1 MTSTQSKYY
10 HMYNREIA
18 RALEGLLTTGPDG
31 QEMSDEA
38 AFRRWVSM
46 SRDVQGNR
54 RTIYFVGNGASA
66 AMASHMAA
74 DALKNGELRAM
85 AFNDAPLLTAVSND
99 IAFEQCFAEPIRR
112 FGLRGDLLITIS
124 SSGNS
129 GNILQAIESARE
141 RHIRVVTLSGM
152 KPDNKSR
159 SLGDVNFYVPARTYG
174 IVECAHQ
181 ILLHCWL
188 DLYMGI
194 EEWREKAHASD
205 PA

>member
-1 MTSTQSKYY
+1 M
-10 HMYNREIA
+10 
-18 RALEGLLTTGPDG
+18 TTGRDG
-31 QEMSDEA
+31 AEMADEA

-46 SRDVQGNR
+46 TRDVEGNR
-54 RTIYFVGNGASA
+54 RTVYFVGNGASA

-74 DALKNGELRAM
+74 DALKNGQLRAM

-99 IAFEQCFAEPIRR
+99 IAFENCFAEPIRR
-112 FGLRGDLLITIS
+112 FGIQGDLLTTIS

-129 GNILQAIESARE
+129 PNILKAIEAARAQNM
-141 RHIRVVTLSGM
+141 RVVTLSGM

-159 SLGDVNFYVPARTYG
+159 VLGDVNFYVPAKTYG

-181 ILLHCWL
+181 VLLHCWL

-194 EEWREKAHASD
+194 EEWEGE
-205 PA
+205 